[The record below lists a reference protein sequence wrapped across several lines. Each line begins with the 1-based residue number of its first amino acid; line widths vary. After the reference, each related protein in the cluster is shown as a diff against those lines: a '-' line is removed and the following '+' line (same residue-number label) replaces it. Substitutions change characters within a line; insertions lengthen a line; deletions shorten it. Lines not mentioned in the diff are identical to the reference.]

1 MSEIQDYILPE
12 LLPKNNNRPLD
23 TILKGEFVMAEA
35 IYKIRSKYSNV
46 QVTEEFLLDELKRRA
61 K

>member
-23 TILKGEFVMAEA
+23 TILKGELVTTEA
-35 IYKIRSKYSNV
+35 IYKIRSKYSNA
-46 QVTEEFLLDELKRRA
+46 QVVAEFLLDELKRKA